1 MRVPITVVLGVVL
14 AIVGVIGL
22 TVIFPNFMAT
32 NGEDFVNQIDTSSGL
47 EKYQDYEVGDTVTI
61 VDTIA
66 RMEFSDGQT
75 QIWLDTI
82 GKSPSDP
89 PFRFGSDLMRD
100 YGVGNQVIIIFEVVK
115 DSNGHY
121 TPDANYQE
129 NGLSSDAISSR
140 YSTVNEYI
148 FIALLFAGL
157 GIMVYGGYSSFKGGR
172 ASQARSVPV
181 PDDDWGF
188 PQAPPVAPAPTAPPP
203 VAPAPPPPAPA
214 PLQPMGFQAS
224 NDPPSTA
231 AIPQSAPAAPPVAP
245 PTEYSQLN
253 PDVTGMSFS
262 STQAAS
268 MTITVPPGVVSGQV
282 LTVTMPNRQAVNV
295 AVPPGCSS
303 GSQFT
308 ITVKQ

>member
-1 MRVPITVVLGVVL
+1 MRVPITVVIGVVL

-89 PFRFGSDLMRD
+89 PFRFGSDLMED
-100 YGVGNQVIIIFEVVK
+100 YGVGNQVIITFEVVK
-115 DSNGHY
+115 DSNGHH

-129 NGLSSDAISSR
+129 NGLSPDAISSR

-148 FIALLFAGL
+148 FITLLVAGL
-157 GIMVYGGYSSFKGGR
+157 GIVFYGGLSSFRVGR
-172 ASQARSVPV
+172 PTVMA

-188 PQAPPVAPAPTAPPP
+188 PQAPPVAPAAPMTPP
-203 VAPAPPPPAPA
+203 QPQFPPI
-214 PLQPMGFQAS
+214 
-224 NDPPSTA
+224 TA
-231 AIPQSAPAAPPVAP
+231 AIPQPAPVSPPPQPVPQPVGAP
-245 PTEYSQLN
+245 
-253 PDVTGMSFS
+253 
-262 STQAAS
+262 ST

-282 LTVTMPNRQAVNV
+282 LTVTMPNGQVVNV
-295 AVPPGCSS
+295 EVPPGCSS

>member
-1 MRVPITVVLGVVL
+1 MRVPITVVIGVVL
-14 AIVGVIGL
+14 AIVGVTGL

-32 NGEDFVNQIDTSSGL
+32 NGEDFVNQIDISSGL
-47 EKYQDYEVGDTVTI
+47 EKYQDYEVGATVTI
-61 VDTIA
+61 VDIIA
-66 RMEFSDGQT
+66 RLEFSDGQT
-75 QIWLDTI
+75 QIWLYTI

-89 PFRFGSDLMRD
+89 PFRFGSNLMGD
-100 YGVGNQVIIIFEVVK
+100 YGVGNQVTITFEVVK

-157 GIMVYGGYSSFKGGR
+157 GIMIYGGYSSFKGGSPTVM
-172 ASQARSVPV
+172 A

-188 PQAPPVAPAPTAPPP
+188 PQAPPMAPAAPMTPP
-203 VAPAPPPPAPA
+203 
-214 PLQPMGFQAS
+214 QSQF
-224 NDPPSTA
+224 PPSTA
-231 AIPQSAPAAPPVAP
+231 AIPQPASPPPQPVP
-245 PTEYSQLN
+245 QSVGVP
-253 PDVTGMSFS
+253 
-262 STQAAS
+262 ST

-282 LTVTMPNRQAVNV
+282 LTVTMPNGQVVNV
-295 AVPPGCSS
+295 EVPPACSS

>member
-1 MRVPITVVLGVVL
+1 MRIPITVVIGVVL

-89 PFRFGSDLMRD
+89 PFRFGSNLMED
-100 YGVGNQVIIIFEVVK
+100 YGVGNQVIITFEVVK
-115 DSNGHY
+115 DSNGHH

-129 NGLSSDAISSR
+129 NGLSPDAISSR

-148 FIALLFAGL
+148 FIALLVAGL
-157 GIMVYGGYSSFKGGR
+157 GIMVYGG
-172 ASQARSVPV
+172 
-181 PDDDWGF
+181 
-188 PQAPPVAPAPTAPPP
+188 
-203 VAPAPPPPAPA
+203 
-214 PLQPMGFQAS
+214 
-224 NDPPSTA
+224 
-231 AIPQSAPAAPPVAP
+231 
-245 PTEYSQLN
+245 
-253 PDVTGMSFS
+253 
-262 STQAAS
+262 
-268 MTITVPPGVVSGQV
+268 
-282 LTVTMPNRQAVNV
+282 
-295 AVPPGCSS
+295 
-303 GSQFT
+303 
-308 ITVKQ
+308 